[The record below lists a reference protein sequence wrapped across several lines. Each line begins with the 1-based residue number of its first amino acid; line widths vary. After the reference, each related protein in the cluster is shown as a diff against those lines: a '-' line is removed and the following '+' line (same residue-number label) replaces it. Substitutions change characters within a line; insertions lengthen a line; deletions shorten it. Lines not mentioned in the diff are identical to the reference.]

1 MLLNDMP
8 IIQSIDVNHHTESA
22 VNASSLE
29 ECNFQKIVQIHT
41 LSDSE
46 VQIRIPA
53 GQIRNIQPN
62 ILNKNHHHDRL
73 YFDWCWSTTGRPY
86 SWIVIHLRHGQ
97 LRQRETT
104 VWWIRRR
111 TTITYR
117 KYYFMPLSLRPQN
130 SIFSY
135 WRSHTHCENNQW
147 TLQGSD
153 LESTVALEPRTST
166 QCWAYHTNPKQC
178 SDHENHTCCTPTLG
192 RLEKVLLQSLAYETG
207 GRGERPPPP
216 GLKNSGQTL
225 FSGQAQVA
233 QKSWKIKN
241 ISKQWKISG
250 KILFFRTSAGCS
262 KFWMIKNIYPIQ
274 WIQGTLCFSEK
285 AKVAQTSWM

>member
-1 MLLNDMP
+1 LNSFFDKYQWISWKLFFDDRSYPMQETGPCHMLLNDMP

-192 RLEKVLLQSLAYETG
+192 RLEKVLLQSLVYETG

-233 QKSWKIKN
+233 QKS
-241 ISKQWKISG
+241 
-250 KILFFRTSAGCS
+250 
-262 KFWMIKNIYPIQ
+262 
-274 WIQGTLCFSEK
+274 
-285 AKVAQTSWM
+285 